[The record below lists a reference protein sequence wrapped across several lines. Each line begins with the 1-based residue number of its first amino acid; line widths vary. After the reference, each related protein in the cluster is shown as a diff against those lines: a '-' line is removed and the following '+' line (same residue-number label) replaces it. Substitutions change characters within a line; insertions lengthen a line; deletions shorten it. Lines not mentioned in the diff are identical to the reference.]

1 MPTILIAED
10 ELSFRN
16 VVAAFL
22 RDNGYQVL
30 AAADGQEALDILRRE
45 RVDLALLDLMLPR
58 IGGGDVI
65 AAIRNDPRL
74 AGLPVVVLTATRLT
88 PVEEALQPH
97 VQAWILKS
105 TVSLGQLLET
115 IHRILPPPTA
125 LGGVPTP
132 HPP

>member
-10 ELSFRN
+10 EPSFRN

-22 RDNGYQVL
+22 RDKGYEVL

-105 TVSLGQLLET
+105 TVSLRKLLET
-115 IHRILPPPTA
+115 IRRILPPPTA

>member
-1 MPTILIAED
+1 LPTILIAED
-10 ELSFRN
+10 EPSFRN

-105 TVSLGQLLET
+105 TVSLRKLLET
-115 IHRILPPPTA
+115 IRRILPPPTA